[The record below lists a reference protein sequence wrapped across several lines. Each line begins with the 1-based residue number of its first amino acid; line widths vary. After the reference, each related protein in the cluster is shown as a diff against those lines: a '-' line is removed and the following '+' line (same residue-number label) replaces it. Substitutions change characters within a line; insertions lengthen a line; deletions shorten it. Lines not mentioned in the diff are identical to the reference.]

1 MSKKLILSIGI
12 LLITSLALS
21 QSNKKFIDTG
31 SVKNQFDYLITKSYK
46 YKDYKN
52 VNINWLYKLK
62 LNVADS
68 LKASKNEILTST
80 KTINSQRKII
90 DSLKV
95 SIEKNTSEI
104 NALNKQIESISFIGI
119 QFKKGLFK
127 TIILAII
134 GALVAFLLFFI
145 TKFKQSKSITKE
157 TKLSLVEIEEE
168 YENHRKR
175 ALEREQKVMR
185 RLQDELN
192 KQKKE

>member
-12 LLITSLALS
+12 LLITSLAFS

>member
-1 MSKKLILSIGI
+1 MCKKLILSIGI

-104 NALNKQIESISFIGI
+104 NALNKQIESI
-119 QFKKGLFK
+119 
-127 TIILAII
+127 
-134 GALVAFLLFFI
+134 
-145 TKFKQSKSITKE
+145 
-157 TKLSLVEIEEE
+157 
-168 YENHRKR
+168 YENSS
-175 ALEREQKVMR
+175 
-185 RLQDELN
+185 
-192 KQKKE
+192 